1 MTTLYKLTSL
11 QSQTYNQTQ
20 WGENVTHELPV
31 RDIYQLCSKQVLHAY
46 ASPKLAVLMDPI
58 QASLLPHAIL
68 WEAKG
73 DVAINDGTRVG
84 CTKLTTLKR
93 IPIPTITLEQ
103 RVTFALKCALHV
115 YKEPS
120 WVAWAQAWL
129 AGTNRADAT
138 ARAAYVAAAD
148 AAYYAAA
155 DAAAY
160 YAASYYAAADA
171 AAYYA
176 AAYAARADAAR
187 ADAASYYAAAA
198 DADYYAAAYAARA
211 DAARTDAAVDAAR
224 AAAHAAYAVDAAA
237 HAAHAAD
244 AADAAAADF
253 AFVGLIAKEVC
264 KD

>member
-31 RDIYQLCSKQVLHAY
+31 RDTYELCSYQVIHAY
-46 ASPKLAVLMDPI
+46 VSPELAVLMDPI

-103 RVTFALKCALHV
+103 RVTFAIKCALHA

-129 AGTNRADAT
+129 ANTNRDA
-138 ARAAYVAAAD
+138 AAAD
-148 AAYYAAA
+148 AAYAAAVAAAA
-155 DAAAY
+155 DAAAVY
-160 YAASYYAAADA
+160 AYAYAAAAAAAADAATYTAYTAADA
-171 AAYYA
+171 AAYA
-176 AAYAARADAAR
+176 AAYAAH
-187 ADAASYYAAAA
+187 
-198 DADYYAAAYAARA
+198 
-211 DAARTDAAVDAAR
+211 TAR
-224 AAAHAAYAVDAAA
+224 AAAHAA
-237 HAAHAAD
+237 AHAAD
-244 AADAAAADF
+244 AAVYAADAAADAAYTADF
-253 AFVGLIAKEVC
+253 AFVALIAKEVC
-264 KD
+264 NV